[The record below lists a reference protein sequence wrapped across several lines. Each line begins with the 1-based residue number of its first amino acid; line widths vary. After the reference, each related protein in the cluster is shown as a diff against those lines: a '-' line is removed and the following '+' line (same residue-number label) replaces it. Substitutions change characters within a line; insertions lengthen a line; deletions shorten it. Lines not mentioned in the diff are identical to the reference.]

1 MSQNSNK
8 VGKITQQI
16 SEQAPPL
23 IHEVID
29 KLTGMNASI
38 TYNFEN
44 FEVDIPAVQGPEGQY
59 IDRSSV
65 LKDSKFTINGSLKI
79 STELHDRSNK
89 TNEDKA

>member
-23 IHEVID
+23 IHKIID

-44 FEVDIPAVQGPEGQY
+44 FEIDIPAVQGPEGQH
-59 IDRSSV
+59 IGGG
-65 LKDSKFTINGSLKI
+65 KFTINGSLKI
-79 STELHDRSNK
+79 STELHDNSNK
-89 TNEDKA
+89 TNEDIS